1 MDEVLN
7 AVIVYESDR
16 GEKERKEE
24 EQAELIKGFA
34 WLKGNA
40 GAYKD
45 YGNWCLR
52 S

>member
-24 EQAELIKGFA
+24 EQAEL
-34 WLKGNA
+34 
-40 GAYKD
+40 
-45 YGNWCLR
+45 R